1 VTVAFDA
8 KENGSGG
15 VRLTVDAAGSLVL
28 TEGTVEVERRDVAPL
43 ESGIDWFVEAVFEA
57 GSAEIS
63 LARGNYGSEQAA
75 TLIATFTTG
84 ALDATASGTK
94 LIADLA
100 SAGGISPTLD
110 EISFGRCRV
119 EAPAYERLFV
129 DTFERADSSTLGNAE
144 VPATSTWRKGEY
156 GTAVIT
162 GGSMEIAQL
171 SSVDIDQG
179 RQFSLAGLRAR
190 AVFSPKDLHSW
201 FELHFNKPSTS
212 NSATDLG
219 FWVWGDAKGVYTA
232 VFAGN
237 KTPELLHPGVKF
249 SAGATYYAEL
259 NVDSGVGVLTLRTG
273 SFSGPIVMVD
283 GETGLLPTVGE
294 LLVLGTDNSFEES
307 GTVIEEVVVENYAP

>member
-1 VTVAFDA
+1 
-8 KENGSGG
+8 
-15 VRLTVDAAGSLVL
+15 VL
-28 TEGTVEVERRDVAPL
+28 TEGTADVERRDVAPL

-75 TLIATFTTG
+75 TVIATFTTG
-84 ALDATASGTK
+84 ALEATASGTK

-110 EISFGRCRV
+110 EISFGRCGV

-129 DTFERADSSTLGNAE
+129 DTFERADSSALGNAE
-144 VPATSTWRKGEY
+144 LPATSAWRKGEY

-162 GGSMEIAQL
+162 GGSMEIEQL

-179 RQFSLAGLRAR
+179 RQFPLAGLRAR
-190 AVFSPKDLHSW
+190 VVFSPKDLNSW
-201 FELHFNKPSTS
+201 LGLYFNKPTTS
-212 NSATDLG
+212 HSATDLG
-219 FWVWGDAKGVYTA
+219 FWAWGDAKGVYTA
-232 VFAGN
+232 VFAGD

-249 SAGATYYAEL
+249 SAGATLYAEL

-273 SFSGPIVMVD
+273 SFAGPIVMVD
-283 GETGLLPTVGE
+283 GETGLLPTVGK
-294 LLVLGTDNSFEES
+294 LLVLDTANSFDGR
-307 GTVIEEVVVENYAP
+307 GTLIDEVIVETYAP